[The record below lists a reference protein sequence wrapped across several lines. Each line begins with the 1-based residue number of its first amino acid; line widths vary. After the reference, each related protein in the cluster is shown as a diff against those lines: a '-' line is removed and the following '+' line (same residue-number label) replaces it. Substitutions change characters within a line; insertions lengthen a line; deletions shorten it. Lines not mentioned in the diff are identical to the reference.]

1 MRALGNVCR
10 LRVSRNALA
19 SIGGTPIAL
28 QQAPGC
34 AAGHD
39 REHVENTLD
48 GTALASPAG
57 YCATDG
63 LTITVAN
70 AARMPRGE
78 SAGGRRRRRPR
89 RRRAS
94 PRRARHAAAAYDG
107 LGAGAVCWPTR
118 RPIAILPL
126 ENVRGCMP
134 QPRGNRSR
142 RGVLQCE

>member
-1 MRALGNVCR
+1 MAVTANQISQGRYAGVRALGDVCR

-48 GTALASPAG
+48 GAALASPAG

-70 AARMPRGE
+70 AARMPRGRE
-78 SAGGRRRRRPR
+78 CWRQAPTPSASKAGIAASGSSRGGR
-89 RRRAS
+89 
-94 PRRARHAAAAYDG
+94 
-107 LGAGAVCWPTR
+107 V
-118 RPIAILPL
+118 
-126 ENVRGCMP
+126 
-134 QPRGNRSR
+134 
-142 RGVLQCE
+142 